1 MPTTTYVESP
11 EGPLVTVVATPSAL
25 YCQYALPTGTMR
37 PDVALLL
44 LVDTGAS
51 HCLID
56 ESAIA
61 PLGLHPV
68 SASLVNSTTTGRA
81 AVIRPLYDLALTI
94 QHPDGSTFREH
105 DAVRVSTVQG
115 FAHGRRYQGLIGR
128 DLLDQ
133 AILNF
138 DGPRQIFTLSY

>member
-25 YCQYALPTGTMR
+25 YCKHALPTGTTP

-56 ESAIA
+56 EASIQ
-61 PLGLHPV
+61 PLRLNPV
-68 SASLVNSTTTGRA
+68 SASLVSSTTTGA
-81 AVIRPLYDLALTI
+81 AAIVRPLYDLGLTI

-105 DAVRVSTVQG
+105 DGVHVSTVQG
-115 FAHGRRYQGLIGR
+115 FAQGRRYQGLIGR

-133 AILNF
+133 AVLTF
-138 DGPRQIFTLSY
+138 DGPQQVFTLSY